1 MYIVKEGEV
10 ACMEKNKVIR
20 VLKKGD
26 YFGEKSILLET
37 KRSKDIVAKTDCVI
51 YSISAETMKN
61 MIGPKYREILYAN
74 FMKMAMIESSVFKKF
89 NLKLLDN
96 ALSMFK
102 IKHYSKN
109 QTVLQAGHESSS
121 MIIIIIQGTLVDV
134 SAKKLID
141 YNYYQTYITI
151 LLPYKYKQ
159 YLLPYLSYFLTSLLP

>member
-1 MYIVKEGEV
+1 MYIVNSGEV

-74 FMKMAMIESSVFKKF
+74 FMKMAMTESQVFKKF

-96 ALSMFK
+96 ALSLFK
-102 IKHYSKN
+102 IKHYNKN
-109 QTVLQAGHESSS
+109 QTVLQVGHETSSL
-121 MIIIIIQGTLVDV
+121 IIIIIQGTLIDV
-134 SAKKLID
+134 S
-141 YNYYQTYITI
+141 NT
-151 LLPYKYKQ
+151 
-159 YLLPYLSYFLTSLLP
+159 F